1 MILKPSSQGILSYEP
16 SGSLDH
22 ARQEA
27 ARRGDA
33 ASHEGFVAPRTP
45 IEGQLARIWTQVLGI
60 EHIGVR
66 DHFQDLGGRSLHATQ
81 IFSRLKSDMG
91 INFPRSLI
99 LTAPTIELMA
109 SCIETLYYTKHS

>member
-1 MILKPSSQGILSYEP
+1 MILKPASQTILFSDPSEPSDRARQGI
-16 SGSLDH
+16 
-22 ARQEA
+22 
-27 ARRGDA
+27 ARRD
-33 ASHEGFVAPRTP
+33 EGFVAPRTP
-45 IEGQLARIWTQVLGI
+45 IEGLLADIWTQVLGI

-81 IFSRLKSDMG
+81 IFSRLKSDLG
-91 INFPRSLI
+91 VNFPRSLI